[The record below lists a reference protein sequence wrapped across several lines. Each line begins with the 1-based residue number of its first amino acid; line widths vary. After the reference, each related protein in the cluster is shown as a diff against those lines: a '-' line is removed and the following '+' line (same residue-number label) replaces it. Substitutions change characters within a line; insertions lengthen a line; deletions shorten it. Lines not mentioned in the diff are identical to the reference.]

1 MPFRPPLSVILLLAA
16 APAAAASAPVSEE
29 VRAEFR
35 AALEQAARPGPESA
49 ALRGYLLRPYLEAA
63 RLRHALVPVAAG
75 RRDEA
80 LERRITAFL
89 KRHRDEPVTLEL
101 RRDWLKVLGERQDW
115 AAYQAEAALAPPDP
129 ALRCHALAARL
140 ALHDLDGLREAA
152 LDLWLTLRDPPPACA
167 PLFRWLDTPDR
178 LSDAEIEQRARFAA
192 QARLPAPGSLR
203 DLPPPRQALARLWER
218 LMAAPERELRLFL
231 DERGV
236 TGLPPPPDPG
246 VGDALLEAFDRV
258 ARRDSRKAREI
269 YPRLRKH
276 AALSGAQ
283 RARLQRS
290 HALGLAY
297 DFDEAALELFDELP
311 GEALDPLAHEW
322 RVRAALRHG
331 EWKQALRWLE
341 AMPEAQGQE
350 PRWRYWRARMLER
363 RHRKEE
369 AQALYAAVAKEREY
383 YAFLAAERLERKPDL
398 RPRALPDD
406 RLAQDRLAADPAL
419 RRARELFACA
429 LPALAGPELRYALR
443 ERPVAEKAQAAR
455 LVASWGWLD
464 AAVLLLSELQLWDD
478 LWLRFP
484 LPHEAEVAAA
494 AKDTGV
500 PPDWLY
506 AVLRTESLYDPR
518 ALSGAGAVGLL
529 QIRLPTARQV
539 AQRAKL
545 PAPQRDDLFDPAVN
559 IALGARYLREMQDRF
574 GDRFI
579 LTLAAYNAGPY
590 RVPGWLPEEPIEADV
605 WIENIPYNETRAYV
619 QRALSNLV
627 ILSWRRNGEPAALL
641 PLLQP
646 VAAARQDAGK

>member
-1 MPFRPPLSVILLLAA
+1 MSLRPRLPVILLLAA
-16 APAAAASAPVSEE
+16 MPAAAAPAPASDA

-35 AALEQAARPGPESA
+35 AALEQAARPVPESA

-75 RRDEA
+75 RPDETI
-80 LERRITAFL
+80 ERRIAAFL
-89 KRHRDEPVTLEL
+89 KRHRDEPVTTEL
-101 RRDWLKVLGERQDW
+101 RRDWLKVLGERANW
-115 AAYQAEAALAPPDP
+115 AGYQAEAALAPADP

-140 ALHDLDGLREAA
+140 ALHDLDGLREDA

-192 QARLPAPGSLR
+192 QSRLPAPASLR

-218 LMAAPERELRLFL
+218 LMAAPDRELRRFL
-231 DERGV
+231 EGRDAKD
-236 TGLPPPPDPG
+236 LPAPPDPG

-258 ARRDSRKAREI
+258 ARRDSRKALEL
-269 YPRLRKH
+269 YPRLRQH
-276 AALSGAQ
+276 AALSEAQ
-283 RARLQRS
+283 RARLQRA

-297 DFDEAALELFDELP
+297 DFDEAALELFDDLP
-311 GEALDPLAHEW
+311 EEALDPLAREW
-322 RVRAALRHG
+322 RVRAALWHG

-341 AMPEAQGQE
+341 TMPEAQREE
-350 PRWRYWRARMLER
+350 PRWRYWRARALER
-363 RHRKEE
+363 RRDKDAARLLYEQV
-369 AQALYAAVAKEREY
+369 AQEREY
-383 YAFLAAERLERKPDL
+383 YAFLAAERLGRKPDL

-406 RLAQDRLAADPAL
+406 RAVQDRLAAAPAVQ
-419 RRARELFACA
+419 RARELFACGLA
-429 LPALAGPELRYALR
+429 ALAGPELRYALR
-443 ERPVAEKAQAAR
+443 ERSVEEKAQAAR
-455 LVASWGWLD
+455 LVATWGWLD

-500 PPDWLY
+500 PPEWLY

-545 PAPQRDDLFDPAVN
+545 PPPQRDDLFDPAVN

-590 RVPGWLPEEPIEADV
+590 RVPGWLPEDPVEADV
-605 WIENIPYNETRAYV
+605 WIENIPYNETRGYV
-619 QRALSNLV
+619 QRALSSLV
-627 ILSWRRNGEPAALL
+627 ILSWRRGGEPAALL

-646 VAAARQDAGK
+646 VAASRQDADK